1 MGFVIKKGDSRMPKI
16 IRNLLSVPIGAIS
29 AAGLALTVG
38 LGATSVA
45 GADEADA
52 KRLLKAM
59 SDYVSGQEVI
69 SFDFDA
75 TLDVVTNDDQRL
87 GLASSGS
94 ISLNRP
100 DQIRASRAGG
110 HANIELLFDGRML
123 TLYGDNAN
131 LYSQIEVSGTIE
143 DIANELRDT
152 YNRPLPAAD
161 LILPNAYDALMADV
175 TDIKDLGSGV
185 IGGVECDYLAFRK
198 DAVDLQIWIAQG
210 DQPYPCRYVITAR
223 DIPNSPQY
231 SVQFRN
237 WTTGGDVAADDFSFD
252 NPTNAQKVSPPDLRG
267 MSDLPD
273 NFKR

>member
-1 MGFVIKKGDSRMPKI
+1 MPKM
-16 IRNLLSVPIGAIS
+16 IRTLLRVHIGAIS
-29 AAGLALTVG
+29 AAGLALTVV
-38 LGATSVA
+38 LGAASVA

-59 SDYVSGQEVI
+59 SDYVSGEDVI

-75 TLDVVTNDDQRL
+75 TLEVITSDDQRL

-110 HANIELLFDGRML
+110 HVNIELLFDGETL

-131 LYSQIEVSGTIE
+131 LYTQVEFSGSIE
-143 DIANELRDT
+143 DMANELRDNH
-152 YNRPLPAAD
+152 NRPLPAAD
-161 LILPNAYDALMADV
+161 LILPNAFDALMADV

-185 IGGVECDYLAFRK
+185 VGGVECDYLAFRK

-231 SVQFRN
+231 SVLLRN
-237 WTTGGDVAADDFSFD
+237 WSTGSDVAADDFSFT
-252 NPTNAQKVSPPDLRG
+252 NPTNAQKVSASDLKG
-267 MSDLPD
+267 MSDLPS